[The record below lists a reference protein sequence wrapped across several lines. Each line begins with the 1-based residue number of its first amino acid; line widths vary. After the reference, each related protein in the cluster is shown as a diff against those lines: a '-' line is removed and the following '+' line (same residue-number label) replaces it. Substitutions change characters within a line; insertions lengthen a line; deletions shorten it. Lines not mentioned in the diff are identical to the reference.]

1 MSVCDDLIRAAYGDE
16 GDKLSAAEIKKLKNA
31 LVRAAKEKRAL
42 DPSVSS
48 NDALTVVADE
58 FAQNAERQAMIR
70 KRDEILNLK
79 AFLIARDT
87 IRTKFK
93 DDPAAGFKALVVGI
107 QNKTATARGSTAL
120 EIDALERYYFAGV
133 LDDVSAVDGG
143 VALFSEPGMALNI
156 ARALWALGT
165 DGAKLDGF
173 DPRALA
179 LARAIQK
186 WQEVAR
192 TDANK
197 AGAWIGKLPG
207 YIVTQS
213 HDSMKI
219 LADKLGWMAMMR
231 QRADLPRMMAE
242 TGAESVEEL
251 LESIYNGLASGVHL
265 KSPGAPKNTGG
276 PSLRGMSKGVSQE
289 RVIHFK
295 SADDWFEYN
304 AEFGAN
310 NMYEAVLGGLKN
322 MARATGVMRKLGPN
336 HESTVARLIDSIKED
351 LRDQPAKARAFNQTS
366 ERYLK
371 WYVKEVD
378 GSLDIPGNDTLATWG
393 AGIRAI
399 QNMASLGGSLLASVG
414 DLGVMMVGA
423 KHLGENGFSTVAKGV
438 GRMFRG
444 VPKGERLH
452 LYADL
457 GLALE
462 SMLGKFA
469 TSRFSVDDG
478 VPGALGEMQ
487 KTFFTL
493 NGQNRWT
500 DAMRSSIAEF
510 ISMTFAR
517 RAATAFD
524 DLPADLRSTM
534 GLYGLDAGKWD
545 IIRAG
550 TLQELDGSRFLVPSG
565 IRDLPDEVFSK
576 YLTDKGFK
584 ASDAAVRKLRD
595 EIQGQMR
602 MLFVDQNQYMLIG
615 PDAATRGLMK
625 AGTQKGTPIGEAM
638 RLMMQFKSFTIAFSQ
653 RTIGREYK
661 HNGMMGIA
669 RMLAYTTVAGYAAM
683 YLKDL
688 AKGKTPRDPFDPR
701 TAVAAMQQGGGMGI
715 YGDLLFSQVI
725 ERRAQDATIQFL
737 GPTAADVA
745 AVLNTGARAISGN
758 DPSAAAVRLAQQNIP
773 FANLFYGKLLLDYL
787 IFWNLQEAVNPGSLA
802 RMEREMQDRS
812 GQQLMVNPQ
821 ARFPDAPEIR
831 Q

>member
-31 LVRAAKEKRAL
+31 LVRAAKEKQAR

-58 FAQNAERQAMIR
+58 FAQNAERAAMIR
-70 KRDEILNLK
+70 KRNEILGLK

-87 IRTKFK
+87 IRTQYA

-107 QNKTATARGSTAL
+107 QNKTATARSSTAL
-120 EIDALERYYFAGV
+120 EIDTLERYYFGGLLA
-133 LDDVSAVDGG
+133 DVSAVEGG
-143 VALFSEPGMALNI
+143 IDLFSAPGMALDI
-156 ARALWALGT
+156 ARALWAIGT
-165 DGAKLDGF
+165 DGGKLDGL
-173 DPRALA
+173 DPRAIGF
-179 LARAIQK
+179 ARAIQK

-192 TDANK
+192 TDANR

-219 LADKLGWMAMMR
+219 LADKAGWMAMMR

-242 TGAESVEEL
+242 TGAESAEEL
-251 LESIYNGLASGVHL
+251 LESIYKGLASGIHL
-265 KSPGAPKNTGG
+265 KSPGEPRNTGG

-336 HESTVARLIDSIKED
+336 HESTVTRLMGSIAED
-351 LRDQPAKARAFNQTS
+351 LRDDPGKAKAFQQTAK
-366 ERYLK
+366 RYLN

-378 GSLDIPGNDTLATWG
+378 GSLDIPGNEPLATW
-393 AGIRAI
+393 AASVRSI

-423 KHLGENGFSTVAKGV
+423 KHLGENGFSTVAKGI
-438 GRMFRG
+438 GRMFSG
-444 VPKGERLH
+444 VPKGERLG

-478 VPGALGEMQ
+478 VPGMLGEWQ

-510 ISMTFAR
+510 ISLSFAR
-517 RAATAFD
+517 RAASAFD
-524 DLPADLRSTM
+524 DLPPELRSTM

-550 TLQELDGSRFLVPSG
+550 TLRELDGNRFLTPSG
-565 IRDLPDEVFSK
+565 IQDLPDEVFAK
-576 YLTDKGFK
+576 YLADKGFK
-584 ASDAAVRKLRD
+584 TSEAAIRELRD

-602 MLFVDQNQYMLIG
+602 MLFVDQNGYMLLT

-625 AGTQKGTPIGEAM
+625 GGTQKGTPIGEAI

-653 RTIGREYK
+653 RTIRREYK

-669 RMLAYTTVAGYAAM
+669 RMMAYTTMAGYGAM

-688 AKGKTPRDPFDPR
+688 AKGKVPRYPFDGR
-701 TAVAAMQQGGGMGI
+701 TALAAMQQGGGLGI
-715 YGDLLFSQVI
+715 YGDLLFSQLI
-725 ERRAQDATIQFL
+725 ERRAQDATIQAL
-737 GPTAADVA
+737 GPTAADA
-745 AVLNTGARAISGN
+745 AALLNIGARAISGN
-758 DPSAAAVRLAQQNIP
+758 DPSAAAVRLAQQNLP
-773 FANLFYGKLLLDYL
+773 FANLFYSKLLLDYL

-802 RMEREMQDRS
+802 RMEREMEERT
-812 GQQLMVNPQ
+812 GQQMMVNPQ
-821 ARFPDAPEIR
+821 ARFPEAPEIR
-831 Q
+831 R